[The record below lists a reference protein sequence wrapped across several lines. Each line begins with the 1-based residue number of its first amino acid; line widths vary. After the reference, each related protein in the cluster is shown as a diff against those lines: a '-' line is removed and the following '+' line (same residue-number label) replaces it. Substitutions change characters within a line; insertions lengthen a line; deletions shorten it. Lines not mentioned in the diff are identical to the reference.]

1 MYYLHVF
8 ANLVSVDI
16 FSGTAGTDHN
26 SIEKDPLEYFLNE
39 KIQNLMLAITGN
51 FIFIIQLM
59 TES

>member
-1 MYYLHVF
+1 MH
-8 ANLVSVDI
+8 AI

-39 KIQNLMLAITGN
+39 KIQKLMLAITGT
-51 FIFIIQLM
+51 FFFIIPLL